1 MSRLS
6 LSVACGSF
14 LFSAYLLV
22 DSAASAQ
29 TLPPQ
34 WVIGETIEL
43 ESQILN
49 ETRQLTIGKP
59 YSYDTSEDSYPVLY
73 LLDGPSHFSYTT
85 SIAEYLSRNQRI
97 PEMLVVAI
105 ANTNRIRDLSPPSQ
119 QEKEIERVPTH
130 GGADNFLRF
139 ISEELAPWIDENYR
153 TIPHRILIGHS
164 LGGLFAI
171 HTLVTDPTVFD
182 SYIVVSPNLDWNDQR
197 LVTEAEAFFEKRP
210 DLSARLY
217 MTVGNEGGALLGG
230 VRKLSGVLDEF
241 APTGLKWQFTWMPE
255 ETHGSVPLPSTLEGL
270 QFVFSDYYLADVVE
284 MFEERG
290 LDGIKDFFARSGERL
305 GIERKPPLGS
315 FIELW
320 NRLLAAGRLDDAAT
334 LVEQDPET
342 FSPPI
347 DEQLLIEA
355 WTWLAQG
362 YANNNNEER
371 AVEFYRKL
379 VEADPENESAIRAL
393 NELGVATV
401 E

>member
-14 LFSAYLLV
+14 LLAACLLV
-22 DSAASAQ
+22 VPPASAQ
-29 TLPPQ
+29 TLPAQ
-34 WVIGETIEL
+34 WIIGETIEL

-49 ETRQLTIGKP
+49 ETRQLIIGKP
-59 YSYDTSEDSYPVLY
+59 YSYHTSEDSYPVLY

-85 SIAEYLSRNQRI
+85 SITEYLSRNQRI

-119 QEKEIERVPTH
+119 QEKEIERIPTD
-130 GGADNFLRF
+130 GGADNFLQF

-182 SYIVVSPNLDWNDQR
+182 SYIVISPNLDWNDQR

-210 DLSARLY
+210 VLNARLY
-217 MTVGNEGGALLGG
+217 MAVGNEGGALLGG
-230 VRKLSGVLDEF
+230 VRKLSGLLDEF
-241 APTGLKWQFTWMPE
+241 APTGLQWQFTWMPE

-290 LDGIKDFFARSGERL
+290 LNGIKDFFARSGQRL
-305 GIERKPPLGS
+305 GIERKPPLAS

-320 NRLLAAGRLDDAAT
+320 NRLLAAGRLDEGAVLAEQ
-334 LVEQDPET
+334 VEQDPAT
-342 FSPPI
+342 YSPPI

-355 WTWLAQG
+355 WTFLAQG

-379 VEADPENESAIRAL
+379 VAADPENESAIRAL
-393 NELGVATV
+393 KDAE
-401 E
+401 